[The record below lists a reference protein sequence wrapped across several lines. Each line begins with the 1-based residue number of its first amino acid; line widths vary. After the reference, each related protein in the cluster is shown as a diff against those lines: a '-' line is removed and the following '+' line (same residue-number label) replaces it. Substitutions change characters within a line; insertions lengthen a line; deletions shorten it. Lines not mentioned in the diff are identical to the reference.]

1 MNPTLVGSP
10 TFAITLR
17 RAKLGHLVLRTKE
30 REVCI
35 FFFYFLLFMENT
47 GVWWLVLA
55 LASGAMKNQ

>member
-1 MNPTLVGSP
+1 MKPTLIGSP

-30 REVCI
+30 RGVYL
-35 FFFYFLLFMENT
+35 FFYFLLFMEKT
-47 GVWWLVLA
+47 AVWWLVLA